1 MSMPFYVSPE
11 QVMADKAEFARKGI
25 SRGKSIVALEHQGG
39 VLMMAENA
47 TKLNKIG
54 EIYDRLAYC
63 GVGKFSEFDQLRKV
77 GVRFADTTGYA
88 YSREDVRGRSLAN
101 AFSQVIGDVF
111 TQQIKPLEL
120 EIIVAE
126 VGDDRYEDHKAN
138 SLYRIKYDGF
148 ISDHPGFVAIGGN
161 VEEVESVLK
170 NDYGD
175 AMPAGEAAQL
185 GLRALSAGAERSS
198 ELDAGG
204 LEVCLLDRERTGRK
218 FCRLSAD
225 EVQGMLDGS

>member
-25 SRGKSIVALEHQGG
+25 ARGKSIVALEHPGG
-39 VLMMAENA
+39 VLIMAENA
-47 TKLNKIG
+47 TTLSKVG
-54 EIYDRLAYC
+54 EIYDRIAYA

-77 GVRFADTTGYA
+77 GVRFADTKGYA
-88 YSREDVRGRSLAN
+88 YSREDVRGRGVAN
-101 AFSQVIGDVF
+101 FFSQVIGDVF
-111 TQQIKPLEL
+111 TRENKPLEL

-148 ISDHPGFVAIGGN
+148 ISDHPGFCAIGGN

-170 NDYGD
+170 NDYREGL
-175 AMPAGEAAQL
+175 PAGEVANL
-185 GLRALSAGAERSS
+185 GRKALSAGAERSAA
-198 ELDAGG
+198 LDADG

-218 FCRLSAD
+218 FCRLSTD

>member
-25 SRGKSIVALEHQGG
+25 ARGKSIVALEHQGG

-47 TKLNKIG
+47 TTLSKIG
-54 EIYDRLAYC
+54 EIYDRIAFC

-77 GVRFADTTGYA
+77 GVRFADTKGYT
-88 YSREDVRGRSLAN
+88 YSREDVRGHSLAN
-101 AFSQVIGDVF
+101 AFSQVIGEVF
-111 TQQIKPLEL
+111 TREIKPLEI

-148 ISDHPGFVAIGGN
+148 ISDHPGFCAIGGN
-161 VEEVESVLK
+161 VEEVEAVLR
-170 NDYGD
+170 NDYREG
-175 AMPAGEAAQL
+175 MPVGEAARL
-185 GLRALSAGAERSS
+185 GRRALSAGAERSS
-198 ELDAGG
+198 ELDASS
-204 LEVCLLDRERTGRK
+204 LEVCLLDRSRTGRK

-225 EVQGMLDGS
+225 EVRGMLDG

>member
-25 SRGKSIVALEHQGG
+25 ARGKSIVALEHQGG

-47 TKLNKIG
+47 TTLNKIG
-54 EIYDRLAYC
+54 EIYDRLAFC

-77 GVRFADTTGYA
+77 GVRFADTKGYA
-88 YSREDVRGRSLAN
+88 YSREDVRGKGLAN
-101 AFSQVIGDVF
+101 AFSQVIGEVF
-111 TQQIKPLEL
+111 TREIKPLEL

-126 VGDDRYEDHKAN
+126 VGDDRYEDHKKNA
-138 SLYRIKYDGF
+138 LYRIKYDGF

-170 NDYGD
+170 NDYRDG
-175 AMPAGEAAQL
+175 MPVGEAAQL
-185 GLRALSAGAERSS
+185 GLRALSAGAERST
-198 ELDAGG
+198 ELDAGS
-204 LEVCLLDRERTGRK
+204 LEVCLLDRDRTGRK

-225 EVQGMLDGS
+225 EVQGMLGGS

>member
-47 TKLNKIG
+47 TTLSKIG
-54 EIYDRLAYC
+54 EIYDRIAFC

-77 GVRFADTTGYA
+77 GVRFADTKGYG
-88 YSREDVRGRSLAN
+88 YSREDVRGHSLAN
-101 AFSQVIGDVF
+101 AFSQVIGEVF
-111 TQQIKPLEL
+111 TREIKPLEL

-126 VGDDRYEDHKAN
+126 VGDDRYEDHKKN

-148 ISDHPGFVAIGGN
+148 ISDHPGFCAIGGN
-161 VEEVESVLK
+161 VEEVEAVLR
-170 NDYGD
+170 NDYREG
-175 AMPAGEAAQL
+175 MSVGEAARL
-185 GLRALSAGAERSS
+185 GRRALSAGAERSS
-198 ELDAGG
+198 ELDESS
-204 LEVCLLDRERTGRK
+204 LEVCLLDRSRTGRK
-218 FCRLSAD
+218 FCRLTTD
-225 EVQGMLDGS
+225 EVKGMLDE

>member
-25 SRGKSIVALEHQGG
+25 ARGKSIVALEHQGG
-39 VLMMAENA
+39 ILLMAENA
-47 TKLNKIG
+47 TTLSKVG
-54 EIYDRLAYC
+54 EIYDRIAFA

-77 GVRFADTTGYA
+77 GVRFADTKGYA

-101 AFSQVIGDVF
+101 AFSQVIGEVF
-111 TQQIKPLEL
+111 TREIKPLEL

-126 VGDDRYEDHKAN
+126 VGDDRYEDHKEN

-148 ISDHPGFVAIGGN
+148 ISDHPGFCAIGGN

-170 NDYGD
+170 NDYRDG
-175 AMPAGEAAQL
+175 MPAGEAANL
-185 GLRALSAGAERSS
+185 GRRALSAGAERSTA
-198 ELDAGG
+198 LDADS

-218 FCRLSAD
+218 FCRLSTD

>member
-1 MSMPFYVSPE
+1 MPFYVSPE

-25 SRGKSIVALEHQGG
+25 ARGKSIVALEQQEG
-39 VLMMAENA
+39 VLLMAENA
-47 TKLNKIG
+47 TSLSKVG
-54 EIYDRLAYC
+54 EIYDRLAFC
-63 GVGKFSEFDQLRKV
+63 GVGKFSDSDPLRTV
-77 GVRFADTTGYA
+77 GGRTADTTGYA

-101 AFSQVIGDVF
+101 AFSQVIGEVF
-111 TQQIKPLEL
+111 TREIKPLEL

-126 VGDDRYEDHKAN
+126 VGDDRYEDHKNN

-148 ISDHPGFVAIGGN
+148 ISDHSGFVAIGGN

-170 NDYGD
+170 NDYREG
-175 AMPAGEAAQL
+175 MPLGEAVRL
-185 GLRALSAGAERSS
+185 GRRALSAGAERS
-198 ELDAGG
+198 EALDSSS
-204 LEVCLLDRERTGRK
+204 LEVCVLDRHRGGRK